1 MTPTLL
7 LCTADPK
14 VARGVSD
21 VAAGAGLELHP
32 ASAGEPPAPPAVVVL
47 DLDGPGAAETLADLR
62 GRFPEALIA
71 GHLGFPDRERWL
83 AAEKAG
89 CDVVANR
96 GALAAALRKRLAA
109 GGGRGRR
116 HPVMASADV
125 AGRLGV
131 VHRDPGGPPA
141 APGVPGT
148 TGPFALYHLGNRLF
162 ACADRCPHAGA
173 TLSEGEVEGGVV
185 TCPRHGSQFDVRTG
199 ERLRGPSDVGL
210 ATFPVL
216 EEGGQVYLL
225 LAPEGSGA

>member
-1 MTPTLL
+1 MNPLLL

-14 VARGVSD
+14 VCRSLEGL
-21 VAAGAGLELHP
+21 AAEVGLTLHP
-32 ASAGEPPAPPAVVVL
+32 ATAGDPATPPAVVVV
-47 DLDGPGAAETLADLR
+47 DLDRPGADEVLVDLR
-62 GRFPEALIA
+62 ARFPEALIA
-71 GHLGFPDRERWL
+71 GHLGIPDRERWL
-83 AAEKAG
+83 AAERGG

-109 GGGRGRR
+109 GPSRGRR
-116 HPVMASADV
+116 HPVMAADDV

-131 VHRDPGGPPA
+131 VHRDPGGPPGA
-141 APGVPGT
+141 RGGPGS
-148 TGPFALYHLGNRLF
+148 TGPFALYHVGNGLF

-173 TLSEGEVEGGVV
+173 VLSEGELEAAVV

-199 ERLRGPSDVGL
+199 ERLRGPADEAL

-225 LAPEGSGA
+225 LPHEGTGS

>member
-21 VAAGAGLELHP
+21 VAADAGLDLHP
-32 ASAGEPPAPPAVVVL
+32 AHAGDPPAPPSVVVL
-47 DLDGPGAAETLADLR
+47 DLDGPGAAETLVDLR
-62 GRFPEALIA
+62 ARFPEALIA
-71 GHLGFPDRERWL
+71 GHLGFPDRDRWL
-83 AAEKAG
+83 AAERAG

-125 AGRLGV
+125 SGRLGV
-131 VHRDPGGPPA
+131 VHRDAEGAA
-141 APGVPGT
+141 APGASGT
-148 TGPFALYHLGNRLF
+148 TGPFALYHVGNRLF

-173 TLSEGEVEGGVV
+173 TLSQGELEGAVL

-199 ERLRGPSDVGL
+199 ERLRGPADIGL
-210 ATFPVL
+210 TVFPVL

-225 LAPEGSGA
+225 LAPDGSGS